1 MSNEKVFPKGFMFKA
16 PVNAPDWVLTK
27 LSIKVSDAIEFLKEN
42 ENESGWVNIDVL
54 KSKVGGHYSELNTF
68 KPTKDYTPATK
79 KEDAKNAAEILHGGK
94 LPDYNVFGEEPT
106 NSDDDLPF

>member
-16 PVNAPDWVLTK
+16 PVNA
-27 LSIKVSDAIEFLKEN
+27 
-42 ENESGWVNIDVL
+42 
-54 KSKVGGHYSELNTF
+54 
-68 KPTKDYTPATK
+68 PATK